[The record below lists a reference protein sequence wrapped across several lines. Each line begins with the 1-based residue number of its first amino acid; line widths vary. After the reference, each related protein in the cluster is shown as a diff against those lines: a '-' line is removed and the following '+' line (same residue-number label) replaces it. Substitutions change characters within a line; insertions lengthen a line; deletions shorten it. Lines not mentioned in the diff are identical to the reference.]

1 MLSKEKY
8 LKALDELVR
17 YADIGRQRHGATS
30 CDIDSYVS
38 VREDLLC
45 ELISEHFNPSAY
57 KFEELH
63 EGMWVWD
70 NQQKEC
76 IKINRLKNVI
86 IHMNKYRHYI
96 YRTYCDIPIEFEED
110 RFFPITKAYQE
121 KEVDV

>member
-17 YADIGRQRHGATS
+17 YADIGRQRHGATG

-38 VREDLLC
+38 VREALLC

-70 NQQKEC
+70 DEY
-76 IKINRLKNVI
+76 KIPCQILKVMSFDKLSVSYHFESILEFQENRFYPL
-86 IHMNKYRHYI
+86 
-96 YRTYCDIPIEFEED
+96 
-110 RFFPITKAYQE
+110 TKANYE
-121 KEVDV
+121 R

>member
-38 VREDLLC
+38 VREALLC

-70 NQQKEC
+70 EKEKKC
-76 IKINRLKNVI
+76 NKIIEIERKKI
-86 IHMNKYRHYI
+86 DFYYI
-96 YRTYCDIPIEFEED
+96 TESIDRFIVEFEED